1 MKIPT
6 SILLDVDTAHDV
18 LSRDTTPNWYLAAA
32 DVLEAAAI
40 RIRAE
45 VQEQMPA
52 ENAKEES
59 SIGPAS

>member
-1 MKIPT
+1 VKIPT

-18 LSRDTTPNWYLAAA
+18 LSRDTTPHWHLAAA
-32 DVLEAAAI
+32 EVLAAAAI

-45 VQEQMPA
+45 VREQMPA
-52 ENAKEES
+52 EHAKEEA